1 MISLLTFQFL
11 CFVSEKY
18 RVSSPERYITFR
30 VKNDN
35 NLSQFQAELES
46 LDWHD
51 VLQSTDSSEAYKLFI
66 DKYTSAYNRS
76 FPLKKV
82 LIRKSRIGKT
92 WLTKGLMRSIRK
104 KNNLY
109 KHFLNDPN
117 QHMEFKYKQYRN
129 KLIPSVLPRVY
140 ILRAK
145 FNSIRMISK
154 ALGCI
159 SIFQLLP
166 GHLPDKMKIACVIPL
181 CKSSAHNVLTN
192 YRPVSI
198 LPAFS
203 KIFEKITYKRLLAF
217 LYRRK
222 ILSDT

>member
-1 MISLLTFQFL
+1 M
-11 CFVSEKY
+11 
-18 RVSSPERYITFR
+18 
-30 VKNDN
+30 
-35 NLSQFQAELES
+35 
-46 LDWHD
+46 
-51 VLQSTDSSEAYKLFI
+51 
-66 DKYTSAYNRS
+66 
-76 FPLKKV
+76 
-82 LIRKSRIGKT
+82 SRIGKP
-92 WLTKGLMRSIRK
+92 WLTKVLMRSIRK

-129 KLIPSVLPRVY
+129 KVIPSVLPSVY

-145 FNSIRMISK
+145 FNSIRMRSK

-159 SIFQLLP
+159 FNLSITT
-166 GHLPDKMKIACVIPL
+166 GAVPDEMKIACVIPL

-198 LPAFS
+198 LPAFA
-203 KIFEKITYKRLLAF
+203 KIFEKIKYKRLIASHD
-217 LYRRK
+217 RRK